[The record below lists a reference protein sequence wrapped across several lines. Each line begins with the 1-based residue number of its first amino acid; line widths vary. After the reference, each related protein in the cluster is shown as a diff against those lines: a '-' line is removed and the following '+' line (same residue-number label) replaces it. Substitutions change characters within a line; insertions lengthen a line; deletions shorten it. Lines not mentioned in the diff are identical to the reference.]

1 MSAGVQES
9 IANACAPPRS
19 ARAAIAVLY
28 RQAGLIALCALM
40 GAAASL
46 LPYLRQPHVDA
57 STAKL
62 RVQAEQPGSPSL
74 LSGLA
79 QAKDDLRQSEDRIV
93 ALLVHDGARSAGSG
107 GIGSAHAAAES
118 CLRLDL
124 DPGLAVAGGRST
136 PAVAALKAQTLEL
149 QLRPDEARQLD
160 TDAAGTVRTLR
171 LERRVARPVP
181 ENTQLEA
188 ELNRLERARRLAQER
203 FVELQ
208 GKLDQI
214 DLSLGTGAEGRVIIE
229 APGRP
234 TVVEGT
240 KKIVALLGPLAGLL
254 LGLLLAAL
262 RELGGDRMR
271 SPREAERALGM
282 PVLGAIPTLSAKA
295 RSACLQPSMGA
306 QPAAATELA

>member
-1 MSAGVQES
+1 MSAGVQAS
-9 IANACAPPRS
+9 IADACAPPRC
-19 ARAAIAVLY
+19 ARDVIAVLY
-28 RQAGLIALCALM
+28 RQAGLIALCALI
-40 GAAASL
+40 GAAVSL
-46 LPYLRQPHVDA
+46 LPYLRQPHGSA
-57 STAKL
+57 STAKVW
-62 RVQAEQPGSPSL
+62 VQAEQPGSPSFP
-74 LSGLA
+74 SRLA
-79 QAKDDLRQSEDRIV
+79 QAREDLRQSEDRIV
-93 ALLVHDGARSAGSG
+93 ALLVQDGGRPAGSG
-107 GIGSAHAAAES
+107 RIGSAHAAAEG

-124 DPGLAVAGGRST
+124 DPGPAVARGRST
-136 PAVAALKAQTLEL
+136 PAIATRKAQTLEL
-149 QLRPDEARQLD
+149 RLRLDEARQLD
-160 TDAAGTVRTLR
+160 TDAAGPVRNLR
-171 LERRVARPVP
+171 RARSVP

-240 KKIVALLGPLAGLL
+240 KKIAALLGPLAGLL

-271 SPREAERALGM
+271 SPREAERALGV

-295 RSACLQPSMGA
+295 RSACLQPPMGA
-306 QPAAATELA
+306 QDAAATEFA

>member
-9 IANACAPPRS
+9 VANACAPPRC
-19 ARAAIAVLY
+19 AGDVIAVPY
-28 RQAGLIALCALM
+28 RQAGLIALCTLL
-40 GAAASL
+40 GAAVSL
-46 LPYLRQPHVDA
+46 LLYLRQPHDDA
-57 STAKL
+57 STAKVG
-62 RVQAEQPGSPSL
+62 VQAEQPGSPSL
-74 LSGLA
+74 LSRLA
-79 QAKDDLRQSEDRIV
+79 QARQDLRQSEDRIV
-93 ALLVHDGARSAGSG
+93 ALLVQDGGRPAGSG
-107 GIGSAHAAAES
+107 RIGSAHAAAES

-136 PAVAALKAQTLEL
+136 PAVAALNAQTLEL
-149 QLRPDEARQLD
+149 QLRLDEARQLD
-160 TDAAGTVRTLR
+160 TDAAGTGAARNLR
-171 LERRVARPVP
+171 IARSVP

-208 GKLDQI
+208 GKLDRI

-229 APGRP
+229 APDRP
-234 TVVEGT
+234 AVAEGK

-271 SPREAERALGM
+271 SPHEAERALGV

-295 RSACLQPSMGA
+295 RSACLQPPMSA